1 MEIYGLKNTI
11 IKAENT
17 VSYSDENTTI
27 NISVT
32 DKLGT
37 LVSDGGIIRIY
48 ENNILLGEAP
58 THNGVAIIKINPLST
73 GIHNITI
80 KYIGTETG
88 IYNNQTNTSSIF
100 SLGKH
105 VYVSPDVTEIQ
116 EGTLSNPT
124 TLNNALS
131 KVRN

>member
-73 GIHNITI
+73 GIHKDVYKRHLIGLPSTGLDTIFRICFLTRSLEVLSRLNITLQ
-80 KYIGTETG
+80 KW
-88 IYNNQTNTSSIF
+88 SS
-100 SLGKH
+100 
-105 VYVSPDVTEIQ
+105 
-116 EGTLSNPT
+116 
-124 TLNNALS
+124 
-131 KVRN
+131 